1 MGSFSQCVIPNRY
14 ITDASRDLQ
23 AGVTRSVKCL
33 ATWIYNHENHF
44 PCTHFPHFPAF
55 SNAFQLSTKPCIECN
70 CLAFTTYTD
79 AFITNLIDL
88 ASINCCICDLLQS
101 PVLQEDRKRKSYSSS
116 SGDRESSVRSCEEAK
131 ISPYCENKQD
141 ATCNPAETPSCL
153 GITATT

>member
-33 ATWIYNHENHF
+33 ATWIYNHEIHF

-131 ISPYCENKQD
+131 ISPYCENKKD
-141 ATCNPAETPSCL
+141 AACNPAETPSCL